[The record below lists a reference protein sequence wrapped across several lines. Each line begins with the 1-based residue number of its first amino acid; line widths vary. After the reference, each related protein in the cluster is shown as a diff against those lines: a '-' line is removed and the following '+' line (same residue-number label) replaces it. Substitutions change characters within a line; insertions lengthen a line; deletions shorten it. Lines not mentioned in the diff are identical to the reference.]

1 MRLAAAL
8 LTCLMLT
15 TLAARAETVLTLG
28 IYLWTGSDSEP
39 VRAQYM
45 SIASG
50 VAEAETDG
58 PEGYN
63 STSRPVTDKELSLMK
78 AAIRGRMT
86 ALTLEPK
93 KPVDP
98 PFVTVEWHFS
108 DEMGYAEGIGTYPL
122 DQVPAAVQ
130 AFQQEAFGKSYGNAS
145 LPPAKPQTPE
155 TPPAP
160 EAPPEAPASAD

>member
-8 LTCLMLT
+8 LACLMLT
-15 TLAARAETVLTLG
+15 PLAARAETVLTLG
-28 IYLWTGSDSEP
+28 VYLWTSSDSEP

-63 STSRPVTDKELSLMK
+63 STSRPVTDKELSLMQ
-78 AAIRGRMT
+78 AAIRDRMK
-86 ALTLEPK
+86 ALTLEPQ
-93 KPVDP
+93 KPVSP

-130 AFQQEAFGKSYGNAS
+130 AFQEEAFGKSYANVS
-145 LPPAKPQTPE
+145 LPAAKPEKPE
-155 TPPAP
+155 TPAS
-160 EAPPEAPASAD
+160 PEAPASAD